1 MLIVVCNRVANGLFL
16 LCPQLI
22 RNHIQRFQN
31 ATVSAKII
39 EPAAS
44 RGTVDME
51 PLRPRLVR
59 HAQLAK
65 IGVKRL
71 VREALSRAIV
81 KDGSPL
87 PLQLR
92 QRIGGVCLLL
102 DASLY
107 ILLLGVSD
115 FCPSVVVCDLRR
127 GVGINH
133 GECLLR
139 GI

>member
-1 MLIVVCNRVANGLFL
+1 
-16 LCPQLI
+16 
-22 RNHIQRFQN
+22 
-31 ATVSAKII
+31 
-39 EPAAS
+39 
-44 RGTVDME
+44 ME

-65 IGVKRL
+65 VGVKRL
-71 VREALSRAIV
+71 VREALSGAIV

-92 QRIGGVCLLL
+92 QCIGGVCLLL

-127 GVGINH
+127 GVGKIMGNA
-133 GECLLR
+133 CFAVFNL
-139 GI
+139 IPIMPSPSS